1 MSREGIGLKKAKEL
15 PRFVRD
21 LLAAPPRAG
30 EGVNLYLFRLA
41 RVLHPYRS
49 EREILDTLRAV
60 TLGCGRVVTEKEI
73 QRAVEN
79 SKAAAWRPNAWN
91 SDHSVLPW
99 PVFNPEQ
106 REAVLVAADG
116 FGLVDLWEG
125 SPVRFED
132 NLSHTEEI
140 VDALF
145 SGDALLCCAKSNSE
159 FATRARE
166 TWRGKLTAMQLI
178 VPSPMLSRT
187 GHSQDGRESEH
198 TLENTGQR
206 RFLVIEQ
213 DSGTVDEQ
221 AAILAHLAERAPLAL
236 AVHSGGKSLHGWFFC
251 AGQCEDTLL
260 RPFMRYAVTL
270 GADRATWTRS
280 QFVRMPDGIRDN
292 GNRQA
297 VYFFNPAV
305 IK

>member
-1 MSREGIGLKKAKEL
+1 VTSAKAL
-15 PRFVRD
+15 PQFVGEM
-21 LLAAPPRAG
+21 LAAPPRAG
-30 EGVNLYLFRLA
+30 QGVNLYLFRLA

-49 EREILDTLRAV
+49 ESEIVDTLRAV
-60 TLGCGRVVTEKEI
+60 TAGCGRIVTEMEI
-73 QRAVEN
+73 QRAVQN
-79 SKAAAWRPNAWN
+79 SRSGAWRPGERNGG
-91 SDHSVLPW
+91 DSVPPW
-99 PVFNPEQ
+99 PMFNPEQ
-106 REAVLVAADG
+106 REAVLAVADG

-125 SPVRFED
+125 SPLRLED
-132 NLSHTEEI
+132 NLPHTEEI

-145 SGDALLCCAKSNSE
+145 PGDALLCCAKSTSE

-166 TWRGKLTAMQLI
+166 TWRGELAAMQLI

-187 GHSQDGRESEH
+187 GHTQDGRESEH

-213 DSGTVDEQ
+213 DTGTVDEQ
-221 AAILAHLAERAPLAL
+221 AAILAHLAERAPLVL
-236 AVHSGGKSLHGWFFC
+236 AVYSGSKSLHSWFFC
-251 AGQCEDTLL
+251 AGQCEETL
-260 RPFMRYAVTL
+260 RSFMRHAVTL